1 MNLDTDSILDSL
13 GVGGDE
19 SESTQKKLET
29 IRKRFDICVEATG
42 QNRQEMLDDIRFAR
56 LGDQWPEAA
65 KYDRARPGK
74 ERPMLTVNRLLQ
86 FRDRVV
92 NEIRQN
98 TPSIRIR
105 PVTDGSDQETAEVL
119 MGIIRHIQD
128 NSNAS
133 IAYDTAVEWQVD
145 TGLGYIRVR
154 NDWADDKSFDQ
165 EIFIDR
171 IVDPMKVYL
180 DPHSK
185 QPDGSDAEWCIIAEE
200 IPKEDFKR
208 LYPDVPETNWEAAGN
223 GDMQGW
229 YTKDSVRLAEYY
241 YIEHSEEEIYDEET
255 GRSRMADV
263 RKCMWCKVTG
273 QTVLEEAEIPT
284 KYIPI
289 VPVLGH
295 EVWVQ
300 GRRYLSGLVRNAKDA
315 QRLYNYYLS
324 ANAENVALAPKAP
337 FIGVAGQFETDPRW
351 GRANQES
358 LAYLEYDP
366 ISIAGTPVGPP
377 QRAQPPQASSAIMQ
391 AVQLAENDI
400 MQSMGIYQP
409 SLGGESNETSGR
421 ALMLRQKQ
429 TETGNFHYQDNLN
442 RSIRQCG
449 RIILDMV
456 PKIYDRARVIRI
468 LGEDG
473 VPQQVNVDPN
483 MPQASAYTDNP
494 AIDSIYNPTI
504 GTYDVVCDSGPSYA
518 TKRDEAANMM
528 LALTQANPSL
538 FNMIGDLML
547 KNMDWP
553 GAEEISKRLQAML
566 PPNLQPTADGTK
578 VDPQVIQ
585 AQQMME
591 QMATQMEHMSAEM
604 QGLQNEAMLKIQEAE
619 RQWFDSQTKRID
631 VEGKLMV
638 TDQQLQAMVNE
649 NLKLMLGMGME
660 ELPEENMEFESLEET
675 AAPGIHNGA
684 PQVNPKMD
692 TGSQPAQPKAPRQP
706 KTPKPGA
713 MSRKPN
719 VAALTGEQK
728 PEQQD
733 EM

>member
-1 MNLDTDSILDSL
+1 MNLDTDSIIDSL
-13 GVGGDE
+13 GVGNEDN
-19 SESTQKKLET
+19 SAATQEKLET
-29 IRKRFDICVEATG
+29 IRKRFDICMESTA
-42 QNRQEMLDDIRFAR
+42 QNRQEMLDDVRFAR
-56 LGDQWPEAA
+56 LADQWPEAA

-74 ERPMLTVNRLLQ
+74 ERPMLVVNRLLQ

-105 PVTDGSDQETAEVL
+105 PVNDGADEETSEVL

-145 TGLGYIRVR
+145 TGLGYFRVR
-154 NDWADDKSFDQ
+154 NDWADDRSFDQ
-165 EIFIDR
+165 EVFIDR
-171 IVDPMKVYL
+171 IVDPMKVYF

-185 QPDGSDAEWCIIAEE
+185 QPDGSDAEYCIIAEE
-200 IPKEDFKR
+200 IPKEEFKR
-208 LYPDVPETNWEAAGN
+208 LYPDVPETNWESAGN

-229 YTKDSVRLAEYY
+229 YTKDSIRIAEYY
-241 YIEHSEEEIYDEET
+241 YIEHSQEEIFDEET

-263 RKCMWCKVTG
+263 KRCMWCKVTG
-273 QTVLEEAEIPT
+273 QTILEEAEIPT

-289 VPVLGH
+289 IPVLGH

-337 FIGVAGQFETDPRW
+337 FVGVAGQFETDPRW

-377 QRAQPPQASSAIMQ
+377 QRSQPPQASSAIMQ

-429 TETGNFHYQDNLN
+429 SEAGNFHYQDNLN
-442 RSIRQCG
+442 RSIRHAG
-449 RIILDMV
+449 RIVLDMI

-473 VPQQVNVDPN
+473 VPKQVNIDPN
-483 MPQASAYTDNP
+483 MGMASAYTDNP
-494 AIDSIYNPTI
+494 AVDSIYNPAV

-553 GAEEISKRLQAML
+553 GAEEIAKRLQAML
-566 PPNLQPTADGTK
+566 PPQLQPTADGTK
-578 VDPQVIQ
+578 VDPQVLQ
-585 AQQMME
+585 AQQQME
-591 QMATQMEHMSAEM
+591 QMASQMEHMSQE
-604 QGLQNEAMLKIQEAE
+604 LQFSRNEAMLKIQEAE

-638 TDQQLQAMVNE
+638 TDQQLQTMVNQ
-649 NLKLMLGMGME
+649 NLKLMLGLGAE
-660 ELPEENMEFESLEET
+660 ELPEENMEFESLENT
-675 AAPGIHNGA
+675 VMPGIHEAMGQA
-684 PQVNPKMD
+684 VQP
-692 TGSQPAQPKAPRQP
+692 PAQPQSQQSGPAPM
-706 KTPKPGA
+706 PKPGA
-713 MSRKPN
+713 MTRQPN

-728 PEQQD
+728 PEEKN

>member
-1 MNLDTDSILDSL
+1 MNLDTDSIIDSL
-13 GVGGDE
+13 GVGNEDN
-19 SESTQKKLET
+19 SAATQEKLET
-29 IRKRFDICVEATG
+29 IRKRFDICMESTA

-56 LGDQWPEAA
+56 LADQWPEAA

-74 ERPMLTVNRLLQ
+74 ERPMLVVNRLLQ

-105 PVTDGSDQETAEVL
+105 PVNDGADEETSEVL

-145 TGLGYIRVR
+145 TGLGYFRVR
-154 NDWADDKSFDQ
+154 NDWADDRSFDQ

-171 IVDPMKVYL
+171 IVDPMKVYF

-185 QPDGSDAEWCIIAEE
+185 QPDGSDAEYCIIAEE
-200 IPKEDFKR
+200 IPKDEFKR
-208 LYPDVPETNWEAAGN
+208 LYPNVPETNWESAGN

-229 YTKDSVRLAEYY
+229 YTKDSIRIAEYY
-241 YIEHSEEEIYDEET
+241 YIEHSQEEIFDEES
-255 GRSRMADV
+255 GRSRLADV
-263 RKCMWCKVTG
+263 KRCMWCKVTG
-273 QTVLEEAEIPT
+273 QTILEEAEIPT

-289 VPVLGH
+289 IPVLGH

-337 FIGVAGQFETDPRW
+337 FVGVAGQFETDPRW

-366 ISIAGTPVGPP
+366 VSIAGTPAPPP
-377 QRAQPPQASSAIMQ
+377 QRSQPPQASSAIMQ

-429 TETGNFHYQDNLN
+429 SEAGNFHYQDNLN
-442 RSIRQCG
+442 RSIRQAG
-449 RIILDMV
+449 RIVLDMI

-473 VPQQVNVDPN
+473 VPKQVNIDPN
-483 MPQASAYTDNP
+483 MGMASAYTDNP
-494 AIDSIYNPTI
+494 EIDSIYNPAV

-566 PPNLQPTADGTK
+566 PPQLQPTADGTK

-591 QMATQMEHMSAEM
+591 QMANQMEEMSQE
-604 QGLQNEAMLKIQEAE
+604 LQFSRNEAMLKIQEAE

-649 NLKLMLGMGME
+649 NLKLMLGLGAE
-660 ELPEENMEFESLEET
+660 ELPEENMEFESLENT
-675 AAPGIHNGA
+675 VMPGIHEAMGQAVQPPVQSA
-684 PQVNPKMD
+684 PKQS
-692 TGSQPAQPKAPRQP
+692 GPAPM
-706 KTPKPGA
+706 PKPGA
-713 MSRKPN
+713 MTRQPN

-728 PEQQD
+728 PEEKN

>member
-1 MNLDTDSILDSL
+1 MANLDTDSILDSL
-13 GVGGDE
+13 DAGMDD
-19 SESTQKKLET
+19 TDQDKDLLET
-29 IRKRFDICVEATG
+29 IRKRFDITMESTA

-56 LGDQWPEAA
+56 LADQWPEAA
-65 KYDRARPGK
+65 KYDRSRPGK

-98 TPSIRIR
+98 TPSMRIR
-105 PVTDGSDQETAEVL
+105 PVNDGADEETAEVL

-145 TGLGYIRVR
+145 TGLGYFRVR
-154 NDWADDKSFDQ
+154 NDWADDDSFDQ

-171 IVDPMKVYL
+171 IVDPMKVYM
-180 DPHSK
+180 DPHTK
-185 QPDGSDAEWCIIAEE
+185 QPDGSDAEYCIIAEE
-200 IPKEDFKR
+200 IPKDDFKR
-208 LYPDVPETNWEAAGN
+208 LYPDVDETNWEAAGN

-229 YTKDSVRLAEYY
+229 YTKDSIRIAEYY
-241 YIEHSEEEIYDEET
+241 YIEHEMQEIQDPET
-255 GRSRMADV
+255 GRVRMADM

-273 QTVLEEAEIPT
+273 QTVLERSELPT
-284 KYIPI
+284 KWIPI
-289 VPVLGH
+289 IPVLGH

-337 FIGVAGQFETDPRW
+337 FIGVAGQFESDPRW

-366 ISIAGTPVGPP
+366 VNIAGTPAPPP
-377 QRAQPPQASSAIMQ
+377 QRSQPPQASSAIMQ

-421 ALMLRQKQ
+421 ALLLRQKQ
-429 TETGNFHYQDNLN
+429 SETGNFHYQDNLN
-442 RSIRQCG
+442 RSIRHLG
-449 RIILDMV
+449 RICLEMI
-456 PKIYDRARVIRI
+456 PKIYDRARVVRI

-473 VPQQVNVDPN
+473 VPQQVNIDPSL
-483 MPQASAYTDNP
+483 PQASAYTDNP
-494 AIDSIYNPTI
+494 AIDSIYNPSV
-504 GTYDVVCDSGPSYA
+504 GKYDVVCDSGPSYA
-518 TKRDEAANMM
+518 TRRDEAANMM
-528 LALTQANPSL
+528 LALTQANPNL

-566 PPNLQPTADGTK
+566 PPNLQPSADGTK
-578 VDPQVIQ
+578 VDPQVLQ

-591 QMATQMEHMSAEM
+591 QMASQMEHMSQE
-604 QGLQNEAMLKIQEAE
+604 LQFSRNEAMMKIQEAE
-619 RQWFDSQTKRID
+619 RQWFDSQTKRMD
-631 VEGKLMV
+631 VEGKIMM
-638 TDQQLQAMVNE
+638 TDTQLQAAIHE
-649 NLKLMLGMGME
+649 NLMTMIGMGQE
-660 ELPEENMEFESLEET
+660 ELSEENMEFETLENNAMPGVHEAMGGPT
-675 AAPGIHNGA
+675 APVAQA
-684 PQVNPKMD
+684 PQ
-692 TGSQPAQPKAPRQP
+692 APQQSSPRP
-706 KTPKPGA
+706 MKPGA
-713 MSRKPN
+713 MTNKPN

-728 PEQQD
+728 PEQS
-733 EM
+733 EE

>member
-1 MNLDTDSILDSL
+1 MNLDTDSIIDSL
-13 GVGGDE
+13 GVGNEDN
-19 SESTQKKLET
+19 SEATQKKLET
-29 IRKRFDICVEATG
+29 IRKRFDICMESTA

-74 ERPMLTVNRLLQ
+74 ERPMLVVNRLLQ

-105 PVTDGSDQETAEVL
+105 PVNDGADQETAEVL

-154 NDWADDKSFDQ
+154 NDWADDRSFDQ
-165 EIFIDR
+165 EIYIDR
-171 IVDPMKVYL
+171 IVDPMKVYF

-185 QPDGSDAEWCIIAEE
+185 QPDGSDAEYCIIAEE
-200 IPKEDFKR
+200 IPKEEFKR
-208 LYPDVPETNWEAAGN
+208 LYPDVPETNWESAGN

-229 YTKDSVRLAEYY
+229 YTKDSIRIAEYY
-241 YIEHSEEEIYDEET
+241 YIEHSQEEIYDEET

-273 QTVLEEAEIPT
+273 QTILEEAEIPT

-337 FIGVAGQFETDPRW
+337 FVGVAGQFETDPRW

-366 ISIAGTPVGPP
+366 VSIAGTPAPPP
-377 QRAQPPQASSAIMQ
+377 QRSQPPQASSAIMQ

-429 TETGNFHYQDNLN
+429 AEAGNFHYQDNLN
-442 RSIRQCG
+442 RSIRQAG
-449 RIILDMV
+449 RIVLDMI

-473 VPQQVNVDPN
+473 VPQQVNIDPN

-494 AIDSIYNPTI
+494 GIDSIYNPAV

-566 PPNLQPTADGTK
+566 PPQLQPTADGTK

-585 AQQMME
+585 AQQMIE
-591 QMATQMEHMSAEM
+591 QMASQMEHMSQE
-604 QGLQNEAMLKIQEAE
+604 LQFTRNEAMLKIQEAE
-619 RQWFDSQTKRID
+619 RQWFDSQTKRMD
-631 VEGKLMV
+631 VEGKLMM
-638 TDQQLQAMVNE
+638 TDQELQAAVRE
-649 NLKLMLGMGME
+649 NLMMMMNMGAE
-660 ELPEENMEFESLEET
+660 ELPEENMEFESLENT
-675 AAPGIHNGA
+675 AMPGIHEAMGGPVQPA
-684 PQVNPKMD
+684 PQP
-692 TGSQPAQPKAPRQP
+692 SA
-706 KTPKPGA
+706 TPSGGGKPSSTMKPGA
-713 MSRKPN
+713 MTRKPN
-719 VAALTGEQK
+719 VEALTGETK
-728 PEQQD
+728 PGENQ
-733 EM
+733 E

>member
-1 MNLDTDSILDSL
+1 MANLDTDSILDSL
-13 GVGGDE
+13 GVGADE
-19 SESTQKKLET
+19 DNLDTEMLEE
-29 IRKRFDICVEATG
+29 IRKRFDIAMESTA

-86 FRDRVV
+86 FRDKVV

-105 PVTDGSDQETAEVL
+105 PVNDGADQETAEVL
-119 MGIIRHIQD
+119 MGIMRHIQD
-128 NSNAS
+128 NSNAP

-145 TGLGYIRVR
+145 TGLGYFRVR

-200 IPKEDFKR
+200 IPKDEFKR

-229 YTKDSVRLAEYY
+229 YTKDSIRIAEYF
-241 YIEHSEEEIYDEET
+241 YIEHSQEEIYDEENM
-255 GRSRMADV
+255 RSRMTDV
-263 RKCMWCKVTG
+263 RRCMWMKVTG
-273 QTVLEEAEIPT
+273 QTVLERGELPT

-289 VPVLGH
+289 IPVLGH

-366 ISIAGTPVGPP
+366 VSIAGTPAPPP
-377 QRAQPPQASSAIMQ
+377 QRSQPPQASSAIMQ

-421 ALMLRQKQ
+421 ALLLRQKQ
-429 TETGNFHYQDNLN
+429 SETGNFHYQDNLN
-442 RSIRQCG
+442 RSIRHAG
-449 RIILDMV
+449 RIILDMI
-456 PKIYDRARVIRI
+456 PKVYDRARVIRI

-473 VPQQVNVDPN
+473 VPQQVNIDPSL
-483 MPQASAYTDNP
+483 PQASAYTDNT
-494 AIDSIYNPTI
+494 AIDSIYNPAV

-528 LALTQANPSL
+528 LALTQANPNL

-566 PPNLQPTADGTK
+566 PPNLQPSADGAK

-591 QMATQMEHMSAEM
+591 QMAQQMEHMSQE
-604 QGLQNEAMLKIQEAE
+604 LQFSRNEAMLKIQEAE
-619 RQWFDSQTKRID
+619 RQWFDSETKRMD
-631 VEGKLMV
+631 VEGKLMM
-638 TDQQLQAMVNE
+638 TDAELQAAVKE
-649 NLKLMLGMGME
+649 NLLLMMSSGSE
-660 ELPEENMEFESLEET
+660 ELQEEHMEFESLENT
-675 AAPGIHNGA
+675 AMPGIHEAMGQAVQPPQSPA
-684 PQVNPKMD
+684 P
-692 TGSQPAQPKAPRQP
+692 TGQGQGPAPM
-706 KTPKPGA
+706 PKPGA
-713 MSRKPN
+713 MTRKPN
-719 VAALTGEQK
+719 VEALTGEAK
-728 PEQQD
+728 PDQNQT
-733 EM
+733 

>member
-1 MNLDTDSILDSL
+1 MNLDTDSIMDSL
-13 GVGGDE
+13 GVGNEDN
-19 SESTQKKLET
+19 SAATQEKLET
-29 IRKRFDICVEATG
+29 IRKRFDICMESTA

-56 LGDQWPEAA
+56 LADQWPESS
-65 KYDRARPGK
+65 KFDRNRPGR
-74 ERPMLTVNRLLQ
+74 ERPMLVVNRLLQ

-98 TPSIRIR
+98 TPSVRIR
-105 PVTDGSDQETAEVL
+105 PVNDGADQETSEVL
-119 MGIIRHIQD
+119 MGIVRHIQD

-145 TGLGYIRVR
+145 TGLGYFRVR
-154 NDWADDKSFDQ
+154 NDWADDRSFDQ

-171 IVDPMKVYL
+171 IVDPMKIYF

-185 QPDGSDAEWCIIAEE
+185 QPDGSDAEYCIIAEE
-200 IPKEDFKR
+200 IPKDEFKR
-208 LYPDVPETNWEAAGN
+208 LYPDVPETNWESAGN

-229 YTKDSVRLAEYY
+229 YTKDSIRIAEYY
-241 YIEHSEEEIYDEET
+241 YIEHSQEEIFDEES

-263 RKCMWCKVTG
+263 RRCMWCKVTG
-273 QTVLEEAEIPT
+273 QTILEEAEIPT

-289 VPVLGH
+289 IPVLGH

-337 FIGVAGQFETDPRW
+337 FVGVAGQFETDPRW

-366 ISIAGTPVGPP
+366 ISIAGTPAPPP
-377 QRAQPPQASSAIMQ
+377 QRSQPPQASSAIMQ
-391 AVQLAENDI
+391 AISLAENDI

-442 RSIRQCG
+442 RSIRHAG
-449 RIILDMV
+449 RIILDMI

-473 VPQQVNVDPN
+473 VPKQVNIDPN
-483 MPQASAYTDNP
+483 MGMASAYTDNP
-494 AIDSIYNPTI
+494 AVDSIYNPAV

-566 PPNLQPTADGTK
+566 PPQLQPTADGTK

-585 AQQMME
+585 AQQMIE
-591 QMATQMEHMSAEM
+591 QMANQMEEMSQE
-604 QGLQNEAMLKIQEAE
+604 LQFSRNEAMLKIQEAE

-631 VEGKLMV
+631 VEGKLML
-638 TDQQLQAMVNE
+638 TDQQLQSMVNE
-649 NLKLMLGMGME
+649 NLKLMLGLGAE
-660 ELPEENMEFESLEET
+660 ELPEENMEFETLENNVM
-675 AAPGIHNGA
+675 PGVHEAMGG
-684 PQVNPKMD
+684 PVQE
-692 TGSQPAQPKAPRQP
+692 PAQPKPQQSGPAPM
-706 KTPKPGA
+706 PKPGA
-713 MSRKPN
+713 MTRKPN
-719 VAALTGEQK
+719 VEALTGEAK
-728 PEQQD
+728 PDQNQP
-733 EM
+733 

>member
-1 MNLDTDSILDSL
+1 MNLDTDSIIDSL
-13 GVGGDE
+13 GVGNEDN
-19 SESTQKKLET
+19 SEATREKLDT
-29 IRKRFDICVEATG
+29 IRKRFNICNEATN
-42 QNRQEMLDDIRFAR
+42 QNRQEMLDDIRFVR

-65 KYDRARPGK
+65 KYDRSRPGK

-86 FRDRVV
+86 FRDRVC

-105 PVTDGSDQETAEVL
+105 PVNDGADQETAEVL
-119 MGIIRHIQD
+119 MGIMRHIQD
-128 NSNAS
+128 NSSAS
-133 IAYDTAVEWQVD
+133 IAYDTAIEWSVD

-154 NDWADDKSFDQ
+154 NDWADDRSFDQ

-171 IVDPMKVYL
+171 MVDPMKVYY

-200 IPKEDFKR
+200 IPKEEFHR
-208 LYPDVPETNWEAAGN
+208 LYPDVPETNWESAGN

-229 YTKDSVRLAEYY
+229 YTKDSIRIAEYY
-241 YIEHSEEEIYDEET
+241 YLEHSEEEIYDEET

-263 RKCMWCKVTG
+263 RRCMWCKVTG
-273 QTVLEEAEIPT
+273 QTILEEAEIPT
-284 KYIPI
+284 RYIPI

-337 FIGVAGQFETDPRW
+337 FVGVAGQFETDPNW

-366 ISIAGTPVGPP
+366 ISIAGTTVGPP

-391 AVQLAENDI
+391 AIQLAENDI

-442 RSIRQCG
+442 RSIRQIG
-449 RIILDMV
+449 RIALDMA

-473 VPQQVNVDPN
+473 VPQTVNIDPEL
-483 MPQASAYTDNP
+483 PQASAFTDNP
-494 AIDSIYNPTI
+494 AIDSIYNPAV
-504 GTYDVVCDSGPSYA
+504 GQYDVVCDSGPSYA

-528 LALTQANPSL
+528 LALTQANPNL

-566 PPNLQPTADGTK
+566 PPQLQPTADGTK

-585 AQQMME
+585 AQQMIE
-591 QMATQMEHMSAEM
+591 QMANQMEEMSQE
-604 QGLQNEAMLKIQEAE
+604 LQFSRNEAMLKIQEAE

-649 NLKLMLGMGME
+649 NLRMMLGMGAE
-660 ELPEENMEFESLEET
+660 ELPEENMEFETLENNIMPGVHE
-675 AAPGIHNGA
+675 AMGQAVQPPEQSKPQQSGPAP
-684 PQVNPKMD
+684 
-692 TGSQPAQPKAPRQP
+692 
-706 KTPKPGA
+706 TPKPGA
-713 MSRKPN
+713 MTRKPN

>member
-1 MNLDTDSILDSL
+1 MANLDSDSILDSL
-13 GVGGDE
+13 GLGDE
-19 SESTQKKLET
+19 QEPDNEVLEE
-29 IRKRFDICVEATG
+29 IRKRFDIAMESTA

-56 LGDQWPEAA
+56 LGDQWPSAS

-74 ERPMLTVNRLLQ
+74 ERPMLVVNRLLQ

-105 PVTDGSDQETAEVL
+105 PVNDGADEETSEVL

-145 TGLGYIRVR
+145 TGLGFFRVR

-171 IVDPMKVYL
+171 IVDPMKVYM
-180 DPHSK
+180 DPHAK

-200 IPKEDFKR
+200 IPKDEFKR

-229 YTKDSVRLAEYY
+229 YTKDSIRIAEYF
-241 YIEHSEEEIYDEET
+241 YIEHSQEEIFDEE
-255 GRSRMADV
+255 GMRSRMSDV
-263 RKCMWCKVTG
+263 KRCMWMKVTG
-273 QTVLEEAEIPT
+273 QTVLERGELPT
-284 KYIPI
+284 RWIPI
-289 VPVLGH
+289 IPVIGH

-366 ISIAGTPVGPP
+366 VSIAGTPAPPP
-377 QRAQPPQASSAIMQ
+377 QRSQPPQASSAIMQ

-421 ALMLRQKQ
+421 ALLLRQKQ
-429 TETGNFHYQDNLN
+429 SETGNFHYQDNLN
-442 RSIRQCG
+442 RSIRHAG
-449 RIILDMV
+449 RIVLDMI
-456 PKIYDRARVIRI
+456 PKVYDRARVIRI

-473 VPQQVNVDPN
+473 VPKQVNIDPN

-494 AIDSIYNPTI
+494 AVDSIYNPAV
-504 GTYDVVCDSGPSYA
+504 GVYDVVCDSGPSYA

-566 PPNLQPTADGTK
+566 PPQLQPTADGTK

-591 QMATQMEHMSAEM
+591 QMAQQMEEMSQE
-604 QGLQNEAMLKIQEAE
+604 LQFSRNEAMLKIQEAE

-638 TDQQLQAMVNE
+638 TDQQLQSMVNE
-649 NLKLMLGMGME
+649 NLKLMLGLGAE
-660 ELPEENMEFESLEET
+660 ELPEENMEFESLENNVM
-675 AAPGIHNGA
+675 PGIHEAMGQAVQPPQQSA
-684 PQVNPKMD
+684 P
-692 TGSQPAQPKAPRQP
+692 TGGQSQGPAQM
-706 KTPKPGA
+706 PKPGA
-713 MSRKPN
+713 MTRKPN
-719 VAALTGEQK
+719 VEALTGEAK
-728 PEQQD
+728 PD
-733 EM
+733 ENQT

>member
-1 MNLDTDSILDSL
+1 MANLDSDSILDSL
-13 GVGGDE
+13 GLGDE
-19 SESTQKKLET
+19 QEPDNEVLEE
-29 IRKRFDICVEATG
+29 IRKRFDIAMESTA

-56 LGDQWPEAA
+56 LGDQWPSAS

-74 ERPMLTVNRLLQ
+74 ERPMLVVNRLLQ

-105 PVTDGSDQETAEVL
+105 PVNDGADEETSEVL

-145 TGLGYIRVR
+145 TGLGFFRVR

-171 IVDPMKVYL
+171 IVDPMKVYM
-180 DPHSK
+180 DPHAK

-200 IPKEDFKR
+200 IPKDEFKR

-229 YTKDSVRLAEYY
+229 YTKDSIRIAEYF
-241 YIEHSEEEIYDEET
+241 YIEHSQEEIFDEE
-255 GRSRMADV
+255 GMRSRMSDV
-263 RKCMWCKVTG
+263 KRCMWMKVTG
-273 QTVLEEAEIPT
+273 QTVLERGELPT
-284 KYIPI
+284 RWIPI
-289 VPVLGH
+289 IPVIGH

-366 ISIAGTPVGPP
+366 VSIAGTPAPPP
-377 QRAQPPQASSAIMQ
+377 QRSQPPQASSAIMQ

-421 ALMLRQKQ
+421 ALLLRQKQ
-429 TETGNFHYQDNLN
+429 SETGNFHYQDNLN
-442 RSIRQCG
+442 RSIRHAG
-449 RIILDMV
+449 RIVLDMI
-456 PKIYDRARVIRI
+456 PKVYDRARVIRI

-473 VPQQVNVDPN
+473 VPKQVNIDPN

-494 AIDSIYNPTI
+494 AVDSIYNPAV
-504 GTYDVVCDSGPSYA
+504 GVYDVVCDSGPSYA

-566 PPNLQPTADGTK
+566 PPQLQPTADGTK
-578 VDPQVIQ
+578 VDPQVLQ

-591 QMATQMEHMSAEM
+591 QMANQMEEMSQE
-604 QGLQNEAMLKIQEAE
+604 LVFSRNEAMLKIQEAE
-619 RQWFDSQTKRID
+619 RQWFDSETKRMD
-631 VEGKLMV
+631 VEGKLMM
-638 TDQQLQAMVNE
+638 TDAELQAAVKE
-649 NLKLMLGMGME
+649 NLLMMMGSGQE
-660 ELPEENMEFESLEET
+660 ELQEEHMEFESMENNVM
-675 AAPGIHNGA
+675 PGIHEAMGQAVQPPQQSA
-684 PQVNPKMD
+684 P
-692 TGSQPAQPKAPRQP
+692 TGGQSQGPAPM
-706 KTPKPGA
+706 PKPGA
-713 MSRKPN
+713 MTRKPN
-719 VAALTGEQK
+719 VEALTGEAK
-728 PEQQD
+728 PDQNQT
-733 EM
+733 

>member
-1 MNLDTDSILDSL
+1 MNLGTDSIIDSL
-13 GVGGDE
+13 GVGNEDN
-19 SESTQKKLET
+19 SEATQKKLET
-29 IRKRFDICVEATG
+29 IRKRFDICMESTA

-74 ERPMLTVNRLLQ
+74 ERPMLVVNRLLQ

-105 PVTDGSDQETAEVL
+105 PVNDGADEETSEVL

-145 TGLGYIRVR
+145 TGLGYFRVR
-154 NDWADDKSFDQ
+154 NDWADDNSFDQ
-165 EIFIDR
+165 EIYIDR
-171 IVDPMKVYL
+171 IVDPMKVYF

-185 QPDGSDAEWCIIAEE
+185 QPDGSDAEYCIIAEE
-200 IPKEDFKR
+200 IPKDEFKR
-208 LYPDVPETNWEAAGN
+208 LYPDVPETNWESAGN

-229 YTKDSVRLAEYY
+229 YTKDSIRIAEYY
-241 YIEHSEEEIYDEET
+241 YIEHSEEEIFDEET

-263 RKCMWCKVTG
+263 RRCMWCKVTG
-273 QTVLEEAEIPT
+273 QTILEEAEIPT

-289 VPVLGH
+289 IPVLGH

-337 FIGVAGQFETDPRW
+337 FVGVAGQFETDPRW

-366 ISIAGTPVGPP
+366 VSIAGTPAPPP
-377 QRAQPPQASSAIMQ
+377 QRSQPPQASSAIMQ

-429 TETGNFHYQDNLN
+429 SEAGNFHYQDNLN
-442 RSIRQCG
+442 RSIRHAG
-449 RIILDMV
+449 RIVLDMI

-473 VPQQVNVDPN
+473 VPKQVNIDPN

-494 AIDSIYNPTI
+494 GIDSIYNPAV

-566 PPNLQPTADGTK
+566 PPQLQPTADGTK
-578 VDPQVIQ
+578 IDPQVIQ
-585 AQQMME
+585 AQQMIE
-591 QMATQMEHMSAEM
+591 QMASQMEHMSQE
-604 QGLQNEAMLKIQEAE
+604 LQFTRNEAMLKIQEAE
-619 RQWFDSQTKRID
+619 RQWFDSQTKRMD
-631 VEGKLMV
+631 VEGKLMM
-638 TDQQLQAMVNE
+638 TDQELQAAVRE
-649 NLKLMLGMGME
+649 NLMMMMNMGAE
-660 ELPEENMEFESLEET
+660 ELPEENMEFESLENT
-675 AAPGIHNGA
+675 AAPGIHEAMGGPVGA
-684 PQVNPKMD
+684 PVTPAPK
-692 TGSQPAQPKAPRQP
+692 GANGPAPM
-706 KTPKPGA
+706 PKPGA
-713 MSRKPN
+713 MTRQPN

-728 PEQQD
+728 PEEKN